1 MNENDGSTN
10 RNNRFFDRTHGL
22 SMSFRPFSIGN
33 RNLRWT
39 EQESLPVGKLINVA
53 DGLFREHTSSHVS
66 KCLGFCLFLG
76 RKKTK
81 RCGRSRV
88 SPQKNVRPIPG
99 GYTPNLCSFTGGKSP
114 FLWYPGNGGYWI
126 LDNHG
131 IQMDTETTHDS
142 WLCLKLGYTPQGA
155 FTWRHMETMT
165 IHDNPYELFWIG
177 SFPPHDFLL
186 YLPPAFRIWCLFR
199 DVGVK
204 NPLEEMNTS
213 DITSLGGF

>member
-1 MNENDGSTN
+1 MSQMACFGNTPLVTS
-10 RNNRFFDRTHGL
+10 RNVLVFAFSLGGKKQKDVEDPGFPPKKMWGL
-22 SMSFRPFSIGN
+22 Y
-33 RNLRWT
+33 L
-39 EQESLPVGKLINVA
+39 VGTLQIYVR
-53 DGLFREHTSSHVS
+53 L
-66 KCLGFCLFLG
+66 
-76 RKKTK
+76 
-81 RCGRSRV
+81 
-88 SPQKNVRPIPG
+88 QK
-99 GYTPNLCSFTGGKSP
+99 GKSP
-114 FLWYPGNGGYWI
+114 FLWYPGKGGYWI

-165 IHDNPYELFWIG
+165 IHDNPFELFWIG

-204 NPLEEMNTS
+204 NPLEELNTS